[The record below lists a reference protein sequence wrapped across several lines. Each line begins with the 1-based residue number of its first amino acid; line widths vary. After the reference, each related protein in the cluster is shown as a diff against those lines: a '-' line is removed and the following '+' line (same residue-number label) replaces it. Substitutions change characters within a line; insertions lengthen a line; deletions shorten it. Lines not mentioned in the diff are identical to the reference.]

1 MIIGVEII
9 KAVNVNAKKKKKK
22 KVCQR
27 ETRMKIFQNFN
38 VFTSDAFYTVQ

>member
-22 KVCQR
+22 SVPAGNTNENLPKL
-27 ETRMKIFQNFN
+27 
-38 VFTSDAFYTVQ
+38 

>member
-9 KAVNVNAKKKKKK
+9 KAVNVNAKKKKK

>member
-22 KVCQR
+22 KCASGKH
-27 ETRMKIFQNFN
+27 E
-38 VFTSDAFYTVQ
+38 